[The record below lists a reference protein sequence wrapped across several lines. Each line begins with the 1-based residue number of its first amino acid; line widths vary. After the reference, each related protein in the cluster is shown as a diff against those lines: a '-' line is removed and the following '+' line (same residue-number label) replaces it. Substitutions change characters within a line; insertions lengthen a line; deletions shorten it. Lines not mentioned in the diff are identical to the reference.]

1 MSLARTLRAAFPTQ
15 TTQLCRQGEGDHE
28 VVYGQEL
35 RLLFGTPELLIG
47 RAALRAAAVI
57 TAVVGVVFLRA
68 STTLVEPASELWG
81 ATVENGAGC
90 SVVVVRELRPMRLD
104 VVVPVLVKDIC
115 EA

>member
-15 TTQLCRQGEGDHE
+15 TTQLFRQGEGDHE

-81 ATVENGAGC
+81 ATAENGAGC

-104 VVVPVLVKDIC
+104 VVVPVLVKDVC